1 MRDLVH
7 REHPTKRVQWGWGQ
21 NLQYLRNAATFH
33 YVGYCPISVT
43 AMRFVTVDFKE
54 MNE

>member
-1 MRDLVH
+1 VRADPNMGDLLLNFH
-7 REHPTKRVQWGWGQ
+7 L
-21 NLQYLRNAATFH
+21 NLTFQH
-33 YVGYCPISVT
+33 FTMYAIYCPISVT